1 MNFSDNPNFYPTPK
15 AIIDKMIAPFIY
27 IPSKED
33 EEEELERFRRRQ
45 HYRDRRDMASLN
57 ERIILEPSAGKGDIA
72 DRIVELS
79 RLKEKHIY
87 AIEQDGDLVHILN
100 EKGYN
105 VIGNDFLNYNG
116 NILFDLIIMNP
127 PFDRGEE
134 HLLKAWEILDH
145 GDIVCLLN
153 AETVRNP
160 YSKSRQLL
168 CNIIGDNNGTIE
180 YLGDCFA
187 TAERKT
193 NVNVALIRLHKPEKT
208 NRFQFDLKDKQRF
221 KEFNVS
227 TEDYKNQ
234 VLLRDTIGNM
244 MIQIQEGLKQYEL
257 YRQAYNG
264 MKFYLEPLFD
274 KGTYSLGEFMK
285 DMRGSEMEMYNSIS
299 QRINERAWRKT
310 MDNFDFKQYMTS
322 SVYADFN
329 DYMKVNSNLAFTKEN
344 VSQLVETLFL
354 NRFQILDQ
362 SITQVFDYFTDY
374 HKENRLHIEG
384 WKTNDKW
391 KVNRKVILPNVV
403 KWNIDYMSPS
413 EIKTT
418 GAKMQIS
425 YHTTSKFTDIDKCMC
440 YITGTDYD
448 SCYTLADSLDRK
460 FRSMGNIC
468 TGDSFDNTGES
479 EFFTYKFWKKG
490 TLHIT
495 FKDEFLWQEFNM
507 RACNGKNWLPEYE
520 KKEWQKAKETKAEPI
535 NQLLLN

>member
-1 MNFSDNPNFYPTPK
+1 
-15 AIIDKMIAPFIY
+15 
-27 IPSKED
+27 
-33 EEEELERFRRRQ
+33 
-45 HYRDRRDMASLN
+45 
-57 ERIILEPSAGKGDIA
+57 
-72 DRIVELS
+72 
-79 RLKEKHIY
+79 
-87 AIEQDGDLVHILN
+87 
-100 EKGYN
+100 
-105 VIGNDFLNYNG
+105 
-116 NILFDLIIMNP
+116 MNP

-193 NVNVALIRLHKPEKT
+193 NVNVALVRLHKPEKT
-208 NRFQFDLKDKQRF
+208 NRFQFDLKDKQRV
-221 KEFNVS
+221 KEFNVN

-244 MIQIQEGLKQYEL
+244 MLQIQEGLKQYEL

-329 DYMKVNSNLAFTKEN
+329 DYMKVSSNLAFSKEN

-413 EIKTT
+413 SIKTT
-418 GAKMQIS
+418 GARMQIA

-448 SCYTLADSLDRK
+448 SCNTLADSIERK
-460 FRSMGNIC
+460 FKRMGNIR